1 MRWPKRVTERFGVC
15 SPIVQAPMAGVAGGR
30 LAAAVSAAGGLGMV
44 GGGYAGELGQDEH
57 WRDELVLA
65 GAARVGVGFIGW
77 ALDRH
82 PAALDVALAAHPAAL
97 FLSFGGLDLAPRIA
111 AAGVPLIVQIQD
123 RAQLDAALDA
133 GAAAVVAQGTEA
145 GGHGGSRATMTL
157 VPEIADALA
166 ARSPDTPLLA
176 AGGIADGRGIAAA
189 LALGADGVVIGT
201 RFWAAAEA
209 LTPKAM
215 TDRAIAATGD
225 DTVRTTAVDALRG
238 MDWPRPFSFR
248 MLKNRLTDAWAD
260 REAEAEAARGT
271 LMMDYARARAAGDLD
286 TIATVAGEAIGL
298 IRDRPPAAEIVARL
312 ISEAEAATAQLA

>member
-1 MRWPKRVTERFGVC
+1 MRWPTRFAERFAVRW
-15 SPIVQAPMAGVAGGR
+15 PIVQAPMAGVAGGR

-44 GGGYAGELGQDEH
+44 AGGYAGELGYDEH
-57 WRDELVLA
+57 WRDELALA
-65 GAARVGVGFIGW
+65 GEARVGIGFIGW
-77 ALDRH
+77 ALKRH
-82 PAALDVALAAHPAAL
+82 PAALDVALAARPAAL

-111 AAGVPLIVQIQD
+111 AAGVPLIVQVQD
-123 RAQLDAALDA
+123 RGQFDAALDA

-145 GGHGGSRATMTL
+145 GGHGGARTTMTL

-166 ARSPDTPLLA
+166 GRSPETPLLA
-176 AGGIADGRGIAAA
+176 AGGIGDGRGVAAA

-209 LTPKAM
+209 LTPAAM

-225 DTVRTTAVDALRG
+225 DTIRTTAVDALRG

-248 MLKNRLTDAWAD
+248 VMKNRLTDDWAN

-298 IRDRPPAAEIVARL
+298 IHDRPPAADIIAELVRSAETAAARL
-312 ISEAEAATAQLA
+312 S